1 MPYEPYAPPSR
12 NERKC
17 MAVSVPSRLTPVLIH
32 IFTGWRPRWI
42 KNTSSRVQVILTGR
56 PVRRDSSQAQIL
68 CEKGSLFPP
77 KPPPT
82 LGAMNGIFDRGRP
95 HTFLN
100 SRREYGGVFVDCQQL
115 TLRPARV
122 V

>member
-1 MPYEPYAPPSR
+1 MPSEPYAPPSR

-56 PVRRDSSQAQIL
+56 PVRRDSSQAQIS
-68 CEKGSLFPP
+68 CENGSLLPP

-82 LGAMNGIFDRGRP
+82 LGPLTRLCHWVRP
-95 HTFLN
+95 SLFLH
-100 SRREYGGVFVDCQQL
+100 Y
-115 TLRPARV
+115 
-122 V
+122 